1 MSEPEYMYEKER
13 EPAFVYH
20 IENDFGDIYLYETD
34 PTGRVVYNKWFLFN
48 KHECDE
54 LKLAYAIAYVK
65 KTVVDP
71 RERKA
76 IVLDVISSC
85 LPVVKKIKKMKVW

>member
-1 MSEPEYMYEKER
+1 MEEKRER
-13 EPAFVYH
+13 PFVYN
-20 IENDFGDIYLYETD
+20 IENDFGDIYLVETD

-48 KHECDE
+48 KHECSE
-54 LKLAYAIAYVK
+54 LDLAEAIAYVK

-71 RERKA
+71 REKKA

-85 LPVVKKIKKMKVW
+85 LPVMKKLKKIEIW

>member
-1 MSEPEYMYEKER
+1 MSEPEHMYEKEGG
-13 EPAFVYH
+13 PAFVYH

-34 PTGRVVYNKWFLFN
+34 PTGRVVYDKLFLFN
-48 KHECDE
+48 KHECSE
-54 LKLAYAIAYVK
+54 LDLADAIAYVK

-71 RERKA
+71 QERKA

-85 LPVVKKIKKMKVW
+85 LPVVKKLKKMKVW